1 MFDNRCMYYLTIVV
15 VMLFSVSFIK
25 LNKFW
30 ELDVR
35 YGEVESDESMGT
47 TIFKGVRFLIGIV
60 LILMPG
66 IMNPVYQS
74 TEGMIV
80 ECVKAD
86 PVWRVDA
93 DDGVW
98 HVTVEDTE
106 TGTKKIFYRVKG
118 LKNVR
123 EGMKVEIHSFDA
135 DMFLGEVF
143 AKVDGRTTQWYKNGI
158 KERPGE
164 RVILLSLFLAYA
176 LELCWIIMKGKQK
189 LEERKIVTYYY
200 YLAILGLGLY
210 ASMVIFVW
218 RQHVS
223 GRPWSDMLCIGFYL
237 YMFGEMVISLSG
249 VPVEK
254 IKQEERLK
262 KERKSLRAEQ
272 ENRDEKERFE
282 TEWREREE
290 GKTVNKENVLK
301 LTKMGYIASKK
312 YCRKKYRKEVR
323 KHMKGIGPV
332 FFANTGVLVII
343 CLILEGETAL
353 LTVGADI
360 LLFILIYVISRWN
373 AGRKCREWK
382 KSVVLG
388 EMCEY
393 GMFRIRYLDQI
404 EFECAEGKK
413 IIYRMDREKEDIG
426 WDGNLAVA
434 VYVEAQDRLCMESP
448 RMLSQFIERDWGDA
462 DQG

>member
-189 LEERKIVTYYY
+189 LEDRKIVTYYY

-223 GRPWSDMLCIGFYL
+223 GRP
-237 YMFGEMVISLSG
+237 
-249 VPVEK
+249 
-254 IKQEERLK
+254 
-262 KERKSLRAEQ
+262 
-272 ENRDEKERFE
+272 
-282 TEWREREE
+282 
-290 GKTVNKENVLK
+290 
-301 LTKMGYIASKK
+301 
-312 YCRKKYRKEVR
+312 
-323 KHMKGIGPV
+323 
-332 FFANTGVLVII
+332 
-343 CLILEGETAL
+343 
-353 LTVGADI
+353 
-360 LLFILIYVISRWN
+360 
-373 AGRKCREWK
+373 
-382 KSVVLG
+382 
-388 EMCEY
+388 
-393 GMFRIRYLDQI
+393 
-404 EFECAEGKK
+404 
-413 IIYRMDREKEDIG
+413 
-426 WDGNLAVA
+426 
-434 VYVEAQDRLCMESP
+434 
-448 RMLSQFIERDWGDA
+448 
-462 DQG
+462 

>member
-200 YLAILGLGLY
+200 YLAILGMGLY

-262 KERKSLRAEQ
+262 KER
-272 ENRDEKERFE
+272 N
-282 TEWREREE
+282 
-290 GKTVNKENVLK
+290 
-301 LTKMGYIASKK
+301 
-312 YCRKKYRKEVR
+312 
-323 KHMKGIGPV
+323 
-332 FFANTGVLVII
+332 
-343 CLILEGETAL
+343 CLLYTSDA
-353 LTVGADI
+353 AD
-360 LLFILIYVISRWN
+360 
-373 AGRKCREWK
+373 
-382 KSVVLG
+382 
-388 EMCEY
+388 
-393 GMFRIRYLDQI
+393 D
-404 EFECAEGKK
+404 
-413 IIYRMDREKEDIG
+413 
-426 WDGNLAVA
+426 
-434 VYVEAQDRLCMESP
+434 
-448 RMLSQFIERDWGDA
+448 
-462 DQG
+462 

>member
-143 AKVDGRTTQWYKNGI
+143 AKVDGRTSGI
-158 KERPGE
+158 KME
-164 RVILLSLFLAYA
+164 S
-176 LELCWIIMKGKQK
+176 
-189 LEERKIVTYYY
+189 
-200 YLAILGLGLY
+200 
-210 ASMVIFVW
+210 
-218 RQHVS
+218 
-223 GRPWSDMLCIGFYL
+223 
-237 YMFGEMVISLSG
+237 
-249 VPVEK
+249 
-254 IKQEERLK
+254 K
-262 KERKSLRAEQ
+262 KDR
-272 ENRDEKERFE
+272 
-282 TEWREREE
+282 
-290 GKTVNKENVLK
+290 ENV
-301 LTKMGYIASKK
+301 
-312 YCRKKYRKEVR
+312 
-323 KHMKGIGPV
+323 
-332 FFANTGVLVII
+332 
-343 CLILEGETAL
+343 
-353 LTVGADI
+353 
-360 LLFILIYVISRWN
+360 
-373 AGRKCREWK
+373 
-382 KSVVLG
+382 
-388 EMCEY
+388 
-393 GMFRIRYLDQI
+393 
-404 EFECAEGKK
+404 
-413 IIYRMDREKEDIG
+413 
-426 WDGNLAVA
+426 
-434 VYVEAQDRLCMESP
+434 
-448 RMLSQFIERDWGDA
+448 
-462 DQG
+462 

>member
-66 IMNPVYQS
+66 IMNPVYQR

-143 AKVDGRTTQWYKNGI
+143 AKVCTGALLDYHERKTKTRRAKN
-158 KERPGE
+158 RY
-164 RVILLSLFLAYA
+164 ILL
-176 LELCWIIMKGKQK
+176 
-189 LEERKIVTYYY
+189 
-200 YLAILGLGLY
+200 
-210 ASMVIFVW
+210 
-218 RQHVS
+218 
-223 GRPWSDMLCIGFYL
+223 
-237 YMFGEMVISLSG
+237 LSG
-249 VPVEK
+249 YIRDGIICINGHIRVETA
-254 IKQEERLK
+254 R
-262 KERKSLRAEQ
+262 
-272 ENRDEKERFE
+272 
-282 TEWREREE
+282 
-290 GKTVNKENVLK
+290 
-301 LTKMGYIASKK
+301 
-312 YCRKKYRKEVR
+312 VR
-323 KHMKGIGPV
+323 KAMV
-332 FFANTGVLVII
+332 
-343 CLILEGETAL
+343 
-353 LTVGADI
+353 
-360 LLFILIYVISRWN
+360 
-373 AGRKCREWK
+373 
-382 KSVVLG
+382 
-388 EMCEY
+388 
-393 GMFRIRYLDQI
+393 
-404 EFECAEGKK
+404 
-413 IIYRMDREKEDIG
+413 
-426 WDGNLAVA
+426 
-434 VYVEAQDRLCMESP
+434 
-448 RMLSQFIERDWGDA
+448 
-462 DQG
+462 